1 MSDKPPLFGLSEYEI
16 RQKILSVTR
25 RVYEIKDKAGNLL
38 GYCKK
43 ERISMGPKFWFE
55 NLDGEEVGRIT
66 GKMFSALRRTYTIY
80 DVAGNE
86 RGKIKR
92 KLLKIFG
99 SKYWLHDAEGNKLA
113 TVKGNI
119 VRHNYKIISPD
130 KKNLAEVGKAWIS
143 LTDSY
148 GLTIETDEIDPLLML
163 SFIIIM
169 DDQEH
174 D

>member
-1 MSDKPPLFGLSEYEI
+1 MAEKPPLFGLKEYEI
-16 RQKILSVTR
+16 RQKILSLTR
-25 RVYEIKDKAGNLL
+25 STYEIKDKDGNLL

-43 ERISMGPKFWFE
+43 ERISIGPKFWYE
-55 NLDGEEVGRIT
+55 TLDGEEVGKIT

-130 KKNLAEVGKAWIS
+130 KKRIAEVGKAWIS

-148 GLTIETDEIDPLLML
+148 GLTIETEIDPLLIL

-174 D
+174 K